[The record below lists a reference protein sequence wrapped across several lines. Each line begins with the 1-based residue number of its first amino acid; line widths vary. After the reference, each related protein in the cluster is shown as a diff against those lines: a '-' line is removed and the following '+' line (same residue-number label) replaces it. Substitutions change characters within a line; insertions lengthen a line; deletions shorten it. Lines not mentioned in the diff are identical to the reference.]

1 MAVSRLRDQV
11 HGARLVKAV
20 RALPMAAT
28 GYHRA
33 MVIRASLVRGP
44 LVCCLLAGASVLA
57 SAADGGGSV
66 PATPTPTP
74 ATIPPT
80 AVVAKD
86 GLPTGQDS
94 AEGVACD
101 LARAFAA
108 ADAAMWSG
116 ITVKLPSDDQA
127 RAKLE
132 AFVGKTAAEMD
143 TEAAKPEAERS
154 GPKEIDTCFKAR
166 HLSDT
171 NAAAY
176 GATLYHYQDV
186 MFVDVVVKGHDG
198 QESANRTLVVKAADG
213 KWYVHP
219 QPSLSPMLSMGLN
232 GESDSEQEVVRKPS
246 PATAP

>member
-1 MAVSRLRDQV
+1 MNV
-11 HGARLVKAV
+11 V
-20 RALPMAAT
+20 RALPLANLW
-28 GYHRA
+28 YRRA
-33 MVIRASLVRGP
+33 MVIRASLVCG
-44 LVCCLLAGASVLA
+44 LFVGASVLA
-57 SAADGGGSV
+57 SAADGGGAV
-66 PATPTPTP
+66 PATSTPTAASTT
-74 ATIPPT
+74 ATV

-108 ADAAMWSG
+108 ADATMWSG

-127 RAKLE
+127 HATLE
-132 AFVGKTAAEMD
+132 AFVGKTATAMD
-143 TEAAKPEAERS
+143 VEAAKPEAERS
-154 GPKEIDTCFKAR
+154 GPKDIDTCFKAR
-166 HLSDT
+166 HLSDA

-186 MFVDVVVKGHDG
+186 MFVDVVVKNHDG

-246 PATAP
+246 SAAP